1 MLRNNTRKEEKEL
14 NELTSA
20 TFGISKAAGA
30 PRNLEGHIAPE
41 PDAIACLLLSSPL
54 RDPISRM
61 SVVTADGPNMFGVFL

>member
-1 MLRNNTRKEEKEL
+1 M

-30 PRNLEGHIAPE
+30 PRNLEGHMAPE

-54 RDPISRM
+54 RDPISRI